1 MPIPQPNLDDVLHD
15 IPVEYRER
23 FEGLLAHTV
32 VTAESLH
39 AEVVGYLDTVRRV
52 GPYVAFIDVDEAE
65 RLGKTALALIA
76 LLGPDE
82 HPHVHLLVQAATRY
96 FVLEDEDEEVTG
108 VLGFD
113 DDIQVV
119 NAVSRALGRPDLV
132 MPLKHREV

>member
-1 MPIPQPNLDDVLHD
+1 MPTPPPDIDDVLHD

-23 FEGLLAHTV
+23 FEGLLGHTTV
-32 VTAESLH
+32 PAASLH
-39 AEVVGYLDTVRRV
+39 AEVVAYLETVRRV
-52 GPYVAFIDVDEAE
+52 GPYVAFIDVAEAE
-65 RLGKTALALIA
+65 RLGRTALELIA
-76 LLGPDE
+76 LLQPGQP
-82 HPHVHLLVQAATRY
+82 PAVHVLVQAATRY

-119 NAVSRALGRPDLV
+119 NAVSRALGRADLV